1 MRVLTSVGGVTL
13 FSDRPAWRNAYT
25 CTRRIVPRWCDPV
38 LNKEI
43 AGSGAC
49 RVEAPQLTSETQGR
63 LNRALQALSSST
75 LAFGQITAE
84 DSLLHAVC
92 RIAVECGYRRAV
104 FEAVGAETQV
114 QLSASVGPDSCLQA
128 EIGLPIALDG
138 EPYGVLHLYA
148 QDAGAFDTDEAA
160 VLAELAEELTSA
172 IATVR
177 VRIERTRQEHQRNAL
192 QDAQMRAVAFEAQ
205 EGIVITDAQK
215 AVLKVNRAFTAL
227 TGYASEDAVGKTL
240 RLLQAGYE
248 SATQGNVVLDA
259 IDREGW
265 WQGEVCNR
273 RKTGERYP
281 AWTNITAVKDDRGSV
296 TNYVVTMTDITAR
309 KAAEQKIEQLAYYD
323 ALTQLPN
330 RRRLMDRLQQALRNS
345 ARTRRKGALL
355 FIDLDNFKVLNDTIG
370 HDVGDR
376 LLCKVAQRLTASARD
391 GDTIA
396 RLGGDEFV
404 VMLEELSESA
414 EEAAGEAKRVGERI
428 MLALNRPYM
437 LDGRVQY
444 STPSIGVALFGEADS
459 AVEELLKQAD
469 IAMYQ
474 AKYAGRNA
482 LRFFDPDMQSALAAR
497 ANLETAL
504 RLAIEER
511 QFALHYQPQVDARRG
526 IIGAEALLR
535 WAHPERGL
543 QLPAQFVAL
552 AEETGLILAIGQWVL
567 ESACAQLA
575 AWAVEP
581 HASNL
586 YIAVNVSA
594 LQFRQADFVEQVTRA
609 LRNAG
614 APPQCLRLEIT
625 EQIVLAD
632 IEDAITKMQAL
643 KQLGVGFAMDDFG
656 TGFSSLSSLARLPL
670 DQLKIDQSFVRNLP
684 DSPHEAVV
692 VQTIIAMARSLG
704 RAVIAEGVESEAQR
718 EFLERCGCPA
728 YQGFLFS
735 RPVAA
740 DEFERMYRT
749 RETRTDAY

>member
-13 FSDRPAWRNAYT
+13 FSDRPVWRNAYT

-43 AGSGAC
+43 AGGGAC

-104 FEAVGAETQV
+104 FEPAGAEMQV
-114 QLSASVGPDSCLQA
+114 QLDAHAGPDSGIQA
-128 EIGLPIALDG
+128 EIGLPIELDG
-138 EPYGVLHLYA
+138 EPYGVLRLYA
-148 QDAGAFDTDEAA
+148 EDAGAFDTDEAA
-160 VLAELAEELTSA
+160 ILAELAGELTSA
-172 IATVR
+172 LATVR
-177 VRIERTRQEHQRNAL
+177 VRIERTRLEQQRNAL
-192 QDAQMRAVAFEAQ
+192 HDAQMRAVAFEAQ
-205 EGIVITDAQK
+205 EGIVITDAHK

-248 SATQGNVVLDA
+248 SATEGNVVLDA
-259 IDREGW
+259 IAREGW

-281 AWTNITAVKDDRGSV
+281 AWTNITAVKDERGSV

-355 FIDLDNFKVLNDTIG
+355 FIDLDNFKILNDTIG

-376 LLCKVAQRLTASARD
+376 LLCKVAQRLTSSARD

-404 VMLEELSESA
+404 VMLEELSDSA
-414 EEAAGEAKRVGERI
+414 EEAAGEAKRVGEQI

-437 LDGRVQY
+437 LDGRVHY
-444 STPSIGVALFGEADS
+444 STPSIGVALFSEADS
-459 AVEELLKQAD
+459 SVEELLKQAD

-482 LRFFDPDMQSALAAR
+482 LRFFDPDMQGALAAR

-504 RLAIEER
+504 RRAIQER
-511 QFALHYQPQVDARRG
+511 QFALHYQPQVDARG
-526 IIGAEALLR
+526 DIIGAEALLR
-535 WAHPERGL
+535 WSHPERGL
-543 QLPAQFVAL
+543 QLPAQFIAL

-567 ESACAQLA
+567 ESACAQLSSWA
-575 AWAVEP
+575 ARTPAR
-581 HASNL
+581 NL

-594 LQFRQADFVEQVTRA
+594 LQFRQADFVEQVSRA
-609 LRNAG
+609 LCKAG
-614 APPQCLRLEIT
+614 APPQRLRLEIT

-632 IEDAITKMQAL
+632 IGDAITKMQAL
-643 KQLGVGFAMDDFG
+643 EQLGVGFAIDDFG

-684 DSPHEAVV
+684 DSRDDAVV
-692 VQTIIAMARSLG
+692 VQTIIAVARSLG

-718 EFLERCGCPA
+718 EFLERHGCPA

-740 DEFERMYRT
+740 ADFERLCSSR
-749 RETRTDAY
+749 RASTDAY

>member
-1 MRVLTSVGGVTL
+1 M
-13 FSDRPAWRNAYT
+13 N
-25 CTRRIVPRWCDPV
+25 
-38 LNKEI
+38 NEI
-43 AGSGAC
+43 AGGGAC
-49 RVEAPQLTSETQGR
+49 RVEAPQLTSETHVR
-63 LNRALQALSSST
+63 SNRALQALSSAT
-75 LAFGQITAE
+75 LAFGQLSAE
-84 DSLLHAVC
+84 ESLLHAVC
-92 RIAVECGYRRAV
+92 RIAVECGYRRAA
-104 FEAVGAETQV
+104 FEPMDAETQM
-114 QLSASVGPDSCLQA
+114 QLAVSVGPDAGIQA

-138 EPYGVLHLYA
+138 EPFGVLHLYA
-148 QDAGAFDTDEAA
+148 EDAGAFDADEAA
-160 VLAELAEELTSA
+160 VLAELAGELSSA
-172 IATVR
+172 ITTVR
-177 VRIERTRQEHQRNAL
+177 VRIERTRQEQQRSAL
-192 QDAQMRAVAFEAQ
+192 QDAQVRALAFETQ
-205 EGIVITDAQK
+205 EGIVITDAHK

-248 SATQGNVVLDA
+248 SAADGNVVLDA
-259 IDREGW
+259 IAREGW

-281 AWTNITAVKDDRGSV
+281 VWTNITAVKDEQGSV
-296 TNYVVTMTDITAR
+296 KHYVVTMTDITAR

-355 FIDLDNFKVLNDTIG
+355 FIDLDNFKILNDTIG

-376 LLCKVAQRLTASARD
+376 LLCKVAQRLTSSARD

-404 VMLEELSESA
+404 VMLEELSEST
-414 EEAAGEAKRVGERI
+414 EEAAAQAKRVGEQI

-437 LDGRVQY
+437 LDGRVHY
-444 STPSIGVALFGEADS
+444 STPSIGVALFSEADD

-504 RLAIEER
+504 RRAIQER
-511 QFALHYQPQVDARRG
+511 QFALYYQPQVDAHRG

-543 QLPAQFVAL
+543 QLPAQFIAL

-567 ESACAQLA
+567 ESACVQLSSWA
-575 AWAVEP
+575 ADQ
-581 HASNL
+581 HASHL

-594 LQFRQADFVEQVTRA
+594 LQFRQADFVEQVSRA
-609 LRNAG
+609 LRKAG
-614 APPQCLRLEIT
+614 APPQGLRLEIT

-643 KQLGVGFAMDDFG
+643 RRLGVGFAMDDFG
-656 TGFSSLSSLARLPL
+656 TGFSSLSSLSRLPL
-670 DQLKIDQSFVRNLP
+670 EQLKIDQSFVRNLP
-684 DSPHEAVV
+684 DSPDDAVV
-692 VQTIIAMARSLG
+692 VQTIIAVARSLG
-704 RAVIAEGVESEAQR
+704 RSVIAEGVESEGQR
-718 EFLERCGCPA
+718 EFLERHGCHM

-735 RPVAA
+735 QPLDPA
-740 DEFERMYRT
+740 DFERLYNC
-749 RETRTDAY
+749 REPRAAAY